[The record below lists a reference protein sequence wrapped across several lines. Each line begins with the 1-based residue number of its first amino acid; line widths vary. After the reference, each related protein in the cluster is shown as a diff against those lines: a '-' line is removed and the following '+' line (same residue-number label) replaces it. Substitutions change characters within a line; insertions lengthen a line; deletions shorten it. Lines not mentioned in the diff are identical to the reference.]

1 MDKNTFLIYND
12 IVYGLYTC
20 NSFEDLKKSFLAP
33 LRMLIPFS
41 YGSILLADE
50 SDNTEELRLTS
61 PLCIPDSFTEAEE
74 EYMRHADKDDL
85 LWLVHSKEPTL
96 IKESDLLPDESRL
109 NSSLYLHCYRKYRI
123 FDSLQY
129 SIVYNQHFLGIL
141 TLFRTK
147 IDGAFT
153 EDDMFYLRSLCI
165 HLNSTLNRIN
175 TGLSDTSK
183 QDKKEHLQSLKEKYG
198 LTARETEILGLIFE
212 YRSTEEIASLLDIQ
226 ENTIQKHMQNIFHKT
241 GASSRWELLR
251 WK

>member
-1 MDKNTFLIYND
+1 MEKNTFLIYNN
-12 IVYGLYTC
+12 IVYGLYSC
-20 NSFEDLKKSFLAP
+20 NSFEDLKKNFLSP
-33 LRMLIPFS
+33 LKMLIPFS

-50 SDNTEELRLTS
+50 SNNTDKLRLTS

-74 EYMRHADKDDL
+74 EYMRHADKDNLPWL
-85 LWLVHSKEPTL
+85 LHTKEPTL

-147 IDGAFT
+147 IDGIFS
-153 EDDMFYLRSLCI
+153 EDDMFYLRSLGI

-175 TGLSDTSK
+175 IGLADTSN
-183 QDKKEHLQSLKEKYG
+183 QDMEEHLLSLRERYG
-198 LTARETEILGLIFE
+198 LTSRETEILGLIFE
-212 YRSTEEIASLLDIQ
+212 YHSTEEIAELLDIQ

-241 GASSRWELLR
+241 GASSRWALLR